1 MALVVVMAVF
11 LLASVG
17 VYLLMARRTFPTILG
32 VSLIGHA
39 VNLIVLS
46 AGRVRSTAPLLEDG
60 KASQGL
66 VETMADPMPQA
77 LVLTAIVIS
86 MAITLYLIA
95 VMGLMAKREGIIDVT
110 IIPES
115 DEDRDED
122 EVRQE
127 LSGALV
133 QTARDGRTTAE
144 DGRTTGEAP

>member
-11 LLASVG
+11 LLMSVG
-17 VYLLMARRTFPTILG
+17 VYLLLARRTFSTILG

-46 AGRVRSTAPLLEDG
+46 AGRVRSTAPLLQEGEAPRDV
-60 KASQGL
+60 

-95 VMGLMAKREGIIDVT
+95 VMGLKAKREGIIDVT
-110 IIPES
+110 RIPES
-115 DEDRDED
+115 DADRDDE
-122 EVRQE
+122 EVRRE
-127 LSGALV
+127 LSGALA
-133 QTARDGRTTAE
+133 QTARDGRTTS
-144 DGRTTGEAP
+144 EAP

>member
-1 MALVVVMAVF
+1 MELVVVMTVF
-11 LLASVG
+11 LLTSVG

-39 VNLIVLS
+39 VNVIVLS
-46 AGRVRSTAPLLEDG
+46 AGRVRSKAPLLR
-60 KASQGL
+60 QGDSSRDL

-95 VMGLMAKREGIIDVT
+95 VMGLTAKREGIIDVER
-110 IIPES
+110 IPES
-115 DEDRDED
+115 DDDRDED

-127 LSGALV
+127 LSGTV
-133 QTARDGRTTAE
+133 ARDGRTTA
-144 DGRTTGEAP
+144 DSRQVAP

>member
-11 LLASVG
+11 LLMSVG
-17 VYLLMARRTFPTILG
+17 VYLLLARRTFPTILG

-46 AGRVRSTAPLLEDG
+46 AGRVRSTAPLLQEGEAPRD
-60 KASQGL
+60 L

-95 VMGLMAKREGIIDVT
+95 VMGLKAKREGIIDVT
-110 IIPES
+110 SIPES
-115 DEDRDED
+115 DADRDDE
-122 EVRQE
+122 EVRRE
-127 LSGALV
+127 LSGALA
-133 QTARDGRTTAE
+133 QTARDGQTTS
-144 DGRTTGEAP
+144 EAP